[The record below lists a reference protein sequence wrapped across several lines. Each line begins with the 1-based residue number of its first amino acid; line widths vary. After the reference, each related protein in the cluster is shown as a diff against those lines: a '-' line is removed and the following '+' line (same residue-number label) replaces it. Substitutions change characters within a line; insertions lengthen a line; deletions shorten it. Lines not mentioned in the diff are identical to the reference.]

1 MNRPKIKIQDTT
13 LRDGEQTPGVAFNL
27 NDKLRVFNILK
38 HIGVDCIEVGFP
50 AASLQE
56 ENIIRKLCA
65 KVSNTNITICV
76 FARALEKD
84 ILIAKEVTKN
94 LKNAKIQIVSPV
106 SDLQI
111 KYSVNANKEQI
122 IMQLKE
128 SILLAKNFFKEI
140 QFTAQDATRA
150 NTTFLKKLLTV
161 AVECGASSLCLP
173 DTTGFSTPEE
183 YSRLIKVVKKQF
195 TRNKKLAF
203 LLIVI
208 MT

>member
-1 MNRPKIKIQDTT
+1 MK
-13 LRDGEQTPGVAFNL
+13 
-27 NDKLRVFNILK
+27 VFNILK
-38 HIGVDCIEVGFP
+38 NIGVDCIEVGFP

-56 ENIIRKLCA
+56 EKIIRNLCA
-65 KVSNTNITICV
+65 KVSNSDMSICV

-128 SILLAKNFFKEI
+128 KFF
-140 QFTAQDATRA
+140 
-150 NTTFLKKLLTV
+150 
-161 AVECGASSLCLP
+161 
-173 DTTGFSTPEE
+173 
-183 YSRLIKVVKKQF
+183 
-195 TRNKKLAF
+195 
-203 LLIVI
+203 
-208 MT
+208 